1 MMNTTHEGLALGHT
15 MAEVAADRAGERW
28 QDEAYEAFRQFALR
42 NELFTTETV
51 RSAFP
56 DMDAPPDSR
65 AWGAV
70 ALRAK
75 RNNVV
80 VADGWVRAESRT
92 VHGMVVTA
100 WRSKIFQG
108 NT

>member
-1 MMNTTHEGLALGHT
+1 MNTTHEGLALGHA
-15 MAEVAADRAGERW
+15 MAEVAADRAGDWW

-51 RSAFP
+51 RLAFP